1 MAQLCTTAAGH
12 KGMLSAMQPM
22 LRHMHGPFL
31 FFDLHVTDAISNL
44 DVVDSVLSTASSL
57 FLQVF
62 GQVKSSSCSVTRQNK
77 RSPRKCRELQS
88 QPQCGM
94 PAGLSGGNGGD
105 FS

>member
-12 KGMLSAMQPM
+12 KGMLSAM
-22 LRHMHGPFL
+22 LRHMMAHSL
-31 FFDLHVTDAISNL
+31 ISMSQTQSRCFK
-44 DVVDSVLSTASSL
+44 DGVLTTASSL